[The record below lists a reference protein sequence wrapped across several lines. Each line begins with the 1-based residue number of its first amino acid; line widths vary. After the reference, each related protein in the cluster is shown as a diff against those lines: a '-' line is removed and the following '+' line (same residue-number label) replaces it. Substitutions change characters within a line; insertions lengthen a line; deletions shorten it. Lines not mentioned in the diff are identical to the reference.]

1 MLTYITHIQLT
12 SGLLCLLL
20 ATQFLLMA
28 AIQPLLKRLLAL
40 NYLLYAHQSLWLV
53 AILNGQL
60 SSFSLLRPMGAM
72 FLGPLLYLY
81 FCYVQKPYPKF
92 KKHDLLHFGAA
103 LVIVAL
109 VNSTELSIDWFEQ
122 LIIGSFLLY
131 FLLIVLKVRQ
141 GKDQLQHLGDF
152 ALPAYRWLLFLLL
165 IALINLLAEIAVA
178 IELQQGVRLQD
189 SVTLLLASCCFLVL
203 NVTAMLA
210 ALNRSHWLEWMYQF
224 GQQVSV
230 KPLATTDLK
239 QATLLLQRFD
249 TLISNE
255 NLHKLEFGIT
265 LSQAAKKLQIPAR
278 QLSNAINQIHGKS
291 YSMYLNDKR
300 IDEALRLLNMQTKLP
315 VTEVMLQAG
324 FSSKSNFNK
333 EFLRRVGLSPSA
345 YREQVVP
352 KT

>member
-12 SGLLCLLL
+12 SGLLSLLL
-20 ATQFLLMA
+20 ATQFLLMS

-60 SSFSLLRPMGAM
+60 TAFSLLRPIGAM

-92 KKHDLLHFGAA
+92 KKRDLLHFAAA
-103 LVIVAL
+103 LIL
-109 VNSTELSIDWFEQ
+109 VFVFNSTELSNDWFEH
-122 LIIGSFLLY
+122 LIIASFLLY
-131 FLLIVLKVRQ
+131 FLLIVLKMRQ

-165 IALINLLAEIAVA
+165 IALINVLAEIAVA
-178 IELQQGVRLQD
+178 VELQQGVRLQD
-189 SVTLLLASCCFLVL
+189 SVTLLLTSCCFLML
-203 NVTAMLA
+203 NITAMLA
-210 ALNRSHWLEWMYQF
+210 VLNRSHWLEWMYQF

-230 KPLATTDLK
+230 KPLPTADLK

-249 TLISNE
+249 ILIENE

-265 LSQAAKKLQIPAR
+265 LPQAAKKLQIPAR
-278 QLSNAINQIHGKS
+278 HLSNAINQLYGKS
-291 YSMYLNDKR
+291 YSVYLNEKR
-300 IDEALRLLNMQTKLP
+300 IDEAKRLLRKQPQMP

-333 EFLRRVGLSPSA
+333 EFLRSVGLSPSA
-345 YREQVVP
+345 YRDAEQQ
-352 KT
+352 K